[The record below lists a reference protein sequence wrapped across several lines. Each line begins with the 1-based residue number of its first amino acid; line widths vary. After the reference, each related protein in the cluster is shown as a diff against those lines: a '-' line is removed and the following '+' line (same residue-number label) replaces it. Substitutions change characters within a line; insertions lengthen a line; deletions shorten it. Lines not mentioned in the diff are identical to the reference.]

1 MFRYVPAMTKTVE
14 RRYDRTPRELVEGM
28 LSEEYQRDR
37 GEALGGIAPATI
49 ERNGDLA
56 TVRWPRRLPL
66 ESLPSQLRKF
76 AGNGHVTQV
85 ERWTSVTDDRCTA
98 AWESESKL
106 PGKVSGTF
114 EVTRDG
120 DGALYRVTATA
131 KVSIPLIGGRISNEV
146 EEQVV
151 KLVTQEMDFAARWL
165 TTH

>member
-1 MFRYVPAMTKTVE
+1 MSRTVE
-14 RRYDRTPRELVEGM
+14 RRYDRSPRELVEGM
-28 LSEEYQRDR
+28 VSEEYQRDR
-37 GEALGGIAPATI
+37 GAALGGIAPATI

-98 AWESESKL
+98 EWESESKL

-114 EVTRDG
+114 EVVRDG
-120 DGALYRVTATA
+120 DGAIYRVVANA
-131 KVSIPLIGGRISNEV
+131 KVSIPLIGGRIGNEV
-146 EEQVV
+146 EDQVV
-151 KLVTQEMDFAARWL
+151 KLIEAEMDFAEGWL
-165 TTH
+165 KSH

>member
-1 MFRYVPAMTKTVE
+1 MTKTVE
-14 RRYDRTPRELVEGM
+14 RRYPRTPRELVEGM
-28 LSEEYQRDR
+28 VSEEYQRDR
-37 GEALGGIAPATI
+37 GAALGGTAPATI

-76 AGNGHVTQV
+76 AGDGQVTQV

-98 AWESESKL
+98 EWESQSKL

-114 EVTRDG
+114 EVVRDG

-131 KVSIPLIGGRISNEV
+131 KVSIPLIGGKISGEV
-146 EEQVV
+146 ENQVV
-151 KLVTQEMDFAARWL
+151 KLINAEMDFAETWL
-165 TTH
+165 QSH

>member
-1 MFRYVPAMTKTVE
+1 MTRTVE

-28 LSEEYQRDR
+28 VSEEYQRDR
-37 GEALGGIAPATI
+37 GAALGGISPATI

-66 ESLPSQLRKF
+66 EHLPSQLRKL

-98 AWESESKL
+98 EWESESRL

-114 EVTRDG
+114 EVVHDG
-120 DGALYRVTATA
+120 DGALYRVTATV
-131 KVSIPLIGGRISNEV
+131 KVNVPLIGGRIGKEA

-151 KLVTQEMDFAARWL
+151 KLIEQEMDFAEEWL
-165 TTH
+165 ESH